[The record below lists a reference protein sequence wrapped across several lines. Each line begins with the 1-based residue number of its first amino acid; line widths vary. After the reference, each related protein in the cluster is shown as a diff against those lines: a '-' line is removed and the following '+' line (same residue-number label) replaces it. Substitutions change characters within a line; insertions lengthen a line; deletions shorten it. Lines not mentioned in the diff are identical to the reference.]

1 METKKVKIGDFLTLK
16 KDIVIAY
23 DHSVKSIKICKGEK
37 LEVVY
42 ISVNNP
48 EFLRLKKENVCN
60 NIGMQ
65 ISDFN

>member
-1 METKKVKIGDFLTLK
+1 MQTTKIKIGDFLTLK
-16 KDIVIAY
+16 KDIIISY

-37 LEVVY
+37 LEVVS
-42 ISVNNP
+42 ISANNP
-48 EFLRLKKENVCN
+48 EFLRLKKENICN